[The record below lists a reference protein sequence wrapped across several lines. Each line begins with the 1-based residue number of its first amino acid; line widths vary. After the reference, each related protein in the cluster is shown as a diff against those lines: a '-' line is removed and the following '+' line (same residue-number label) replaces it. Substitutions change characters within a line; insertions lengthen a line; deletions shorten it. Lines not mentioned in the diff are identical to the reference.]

1 MYKRQ
6 SELEQDVKEMYNNGG
21 QKVAR
26 EVDSFSSLMNIV
38 RNTTFTVVDVYAT
51 WCGPCKSLAPKY
63 EMLAN
68 KYKDKVTFLK
78 IELQNIED
86 QNLVKDITALP
97 TFLFFK
103 NNGQTVGMHKE
114 VGLSIVQLEQ
124 YVQNM

>member
-6 SELEQDVKEMYNNGG
+6 SELEQGVKEMYNNGG
-21 QKVAR
+21 QKIVR

-38 RNTTFTVVDVYAT
+38 RNTPFTVVDVYAT

-68 KYKDKVTFLK
+68 KYKDRVTFLK
-78 IELQNIED
+78 IELQNIENQD
-86 QNLVKDITALP
+86 LVKDITALP

-114 VGLSIVQLEQ
+114 VGISIVQLEQ